1 MGPRSRNRSQFTGSR
16 FRTAVTYREIAPHLA
31 WAAMK
36 ANTLLRLGGLSL
48 ALGGI
53 LGPFGHLVFHPPSHA
68 LQYQGT
74 AQWVLAHG
82 ILAVSW
88 VLILFGLFALFGHL
102 HERMGVIGLLGFVLV
117 IVMCLDVIATYAFD
131 AFTLPEILTTFPGEV
146 ATGPQ
151 GSFRQF
157 PNWIPLALGEL
168 IGVIVFGIVI
178 FRSHFAERWSGIAL
192 AASVFITV
200 GGLLLGHSPL
210 HLERAIPIGFSIQS
224 LVFTWIG
231 FGLLQSAGARRR
243 PEFPDVAR

>member
-1 MGPRSRNRSQFTGSR
+1 
-16 FRTAVTYREIAPHLA
+16 
-31 WAAMK
+31 MK

-102 HERMGVIGLLGFVLV
+102 HDRMGAIGLFGFVLV

-131 AFTLPEILTTFPGEV
+131 AFTLPAILTTFPGEV
-146 ATGPQ
+146 ATAPN

-157 PNWIPLALGEL
+157 PNWLPLAYGEL
-168 IGVIVFGIVI
+168 IGVIVFGVSI
-178 FRSHFAERWSGIAL
+178 FRARFAQRWSGIAL

-224 LVFTWIG
+224 LVLVWIG
-231 FGLLQSAGARRR
+231 FGLLQAVRAGPQPTHPAQAPLLGVAPSAR
-243 PEFPDVAR
+243 